1 MQGTDFNAL
10 KTLKETTS
18 NISLSQRE
26 KHLIGLAVTLT
37 RGCEACTTRRFK
49 EALDDKITKQELTEL
64 TDFVALTNS
73 GVVLRTALNSWDEEN
88 DNNCNDG
95 VCSVN

>member
-1 MQGTDFNAL
+1 MQGTDFKAL

-18 NISLSQRE
+18 NISLSERE

-37 RGCEACTTRRFK
+37 RGCESCTTRRFK
-49 EALDDKITKQELTEL
+49 EALQSSITKEELTEL